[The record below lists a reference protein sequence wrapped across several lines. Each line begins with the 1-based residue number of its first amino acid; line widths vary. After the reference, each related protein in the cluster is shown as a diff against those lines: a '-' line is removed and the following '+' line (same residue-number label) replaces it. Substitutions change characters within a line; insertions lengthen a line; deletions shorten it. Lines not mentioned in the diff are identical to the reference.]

1 MNQLNLAATFAA
13 TTVLTMFSLAC
24 WLFGDRSFEAPMKAE
39 QAAYVARQSENFGGM
54 FGVRGPHSLQATA
67 DLYATGEA
75 KLYLRRHKPA
85 VRDYSDYVVPVS
97 AVSR

>member
-24 WLFGDRSFEAPMKAE
+24 WFFEGRPFEPPKKAE
-39 QAAYVARQSENFGGM
+39 QAAYVARQSDNFGGM
-54 FGVRGPHSLQATA
+54 FGVRGPHSL
-67 DLYATGEA
+67 YASAEA
-75 KLYLRRHKPA
+75 KLVLRRHQA
-85 VRDYSDYVVPVS
+85 DHERSMSDYLVPVS